1 MRFHSQENT
10 FANQIKFTKILR
22 EIRYYCYLFMG
33 YIHTL
38 RLLGIGRE
46 HKSSFWFVLQLQ
58 CYVKNCKSYLLQGNS
73 KINQVVSSLQTAT
86 HALFCRPHREKRT
99 MHCTHRN
106 LKESAAC
113 AAFIA
118 LFRTYKVVWLS
129 VRLSCQHFCKM
140 TDTFRLYFPFTFSP
154 SAKCTSHSITMAR
167 VGRKT
172 TKTATM
178 EKPFQLYQCDWS

>member
-1 MRFHSQENT
+1 MCFDQRQPPPTHRFSCNTFKTMQLHTNVSLSVSVCVCNGISNSGLTLTFTMRFHSQENT

-118 LFRTYKVVWLS
+118 LFRTYKVV
-129 VRLSCQHFCKM
+129 
-140 TDTFRLYFPFTFSP
+140 
-154 SAKCTSHSITMAR
+154 
-167 VGRKT
+167 
-172 TKTATM
+172 
-178 EKPFQLYQCDWS
+178 